1 MIIRHPRQ
9 VHMLMSYALISQ
21 APRNVLDELVA
32 AITADFDEDD
42 VEVEF
47 ETDELSERIDFL
59 VHVLG
64 PAEANEAVRAAI
76 DGKLVLEDDE

>member
-1 MIIRHPRQ
+1 
-9 VHMLMSYALISQ
+9 MSYALISQ